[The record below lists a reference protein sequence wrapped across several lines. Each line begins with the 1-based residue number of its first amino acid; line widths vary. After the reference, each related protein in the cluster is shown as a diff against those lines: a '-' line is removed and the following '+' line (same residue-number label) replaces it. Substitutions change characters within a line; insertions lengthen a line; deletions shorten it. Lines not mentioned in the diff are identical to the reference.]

1 MVGNTA
7 LRARLSTAQ
16 AALAAEG
23 LGALICQQPENLVM
37 LAGYWPVI
45 GRSALLLPADSEPV
59 LLAPEMERDALA
71 RTFIN
76 DVRTFPVWKL
86 GDPSPEE
93 SLARG
98 LRDVIAARGLSGL
111 TVGVEQDPDED
122 LTPTQKVLE
131 PWYPALP
138 TERLLSSLGIK
149 PVDASA
155 LLRRLRARKTA
166 AELQRLRVASEI
178 AAFGIR
184 AFYKAVDDGRS
195 EAAIA
200 AEVEH
205 TILTRGVGYK
215 GTLYARGQALV
226 FSGAERLFRVGWGF
240 APPTERRLARGDFVM
255 LELSTV
261 ADGYYSDLTRMA
273 TVGPPSA
280 RQLELLEAVRAAQQA
295 ALSAIRP
302 GVTGHVVDRA
312 ARGVLDARGLGS
324 SFLHITGH
332 GLGFR
337 YHEAVPLLAPGA
349 DDPLTEGMVTSVEPG
364 VYAPEFGGVRIEDNV
379 VVTATGAELLSS

>member
-1 MVGNTA
+1 MV
-7 LRARLSTAQ
+7 Q

-23 LGALICQQPENLVM
+23 LRALICRQPENLVM

-45 GRSALLLPADSEPV
+45 GRSALLLPADGEPV
-59 LLAPEMERDALA
+59 LLAPEMEYEALA
-71 RTFIN
+71 RTFIS

-86 GDPSPEE
+86 GDPAPEE
-93 SLARG
+93 SLTRG
-98 LRDVIAARGLSGL
+98 LRDATATLGLIGSP
-111 TVGVEQDPDED
+111 VGVEHSPDED

-138 TERLLSSLGIK
+138 AARLLAGIGVT

-166 AELQRLRVASEI
+166 AELQRLRVANEI

-184 AFYKAVDDGRS
+184 AFYAAVDEGRS
-195 EAAIA
+195 ETDVA
-200 AEVEH
+200 AEVERA
-205 TILTRGVGYK
+205 ILTRGVGYK
-215 GTLYARGQALV
+215 GTVHARGQALV

-240 APPTERRLARGDFVM
+240 APSTERRLARGDLVM

-273 TVGPPSA
+273 TVGPASA
-280 RQLELLEAVRAAQQA
+280 RQQELLEAVRTAQQA
-295 ALSAIRP
+295 ALAAIRP
-302 GVTGHVVDRA
+302 GATGDVVDRA
-312 ARGVLDARGLGS
+312 ARDVLEARRLGGV
-324 SFLHITGH
+324 FIHITGH

-349 DDPLTEGMVTSVEPG
+349 GDPLAEGMVTSVEPG

-379 VVTATGAELLSS
+379 AVTASGVEILSS